1 MNKRFFFIPGAE
13 ILGRLMLA
21 VSIWGIA
28 ISVVEARVLAHE
40 LRLTRFGDV
49 LSTVIA
55 EHETAQREFI
65 AAALD
70 VMIDAYLIEIKR
82 VDELGAKSTPKQS
95 SWRSGTM
102 GYVQQLERSMQALEN
117 GASVYI
123 AQEADGSVRFVVG
136 SEQIMFHAPR
146 MSEQGQLES
155 TLVDQY
161 CIREY
166 CEGST
171 GTVEDNTRKQMSSL
185 GGHWEF
191 SIGSKPTFTA
201 GDGLKCVFQDQR
213 HLTLKRQACKTL
225 IFELRFLA
233 EALKALR
240 AKGARVD
247 WNRIAIAGASEALPN
262 KVSYNSKNEFF
273 HARLPALWRAQAT
286 VRKAIPWLQARTLGN
301 VTSFTIRPPDIV
313 TYSSR

>member
-1 MNKRFFFIPGAE
+1 MQLAIVCLRRAAIALGIWILIIPVAE
-13 ILGRLMLA
+13 A
-21 VSIWGIA
+21 K
-28 ISVVEARVLAHE
+28 VLAHE

-49 LSTVIA
+49 ISNVIA
-55 EHETAQREFI
+55 DHEESQREFI

-70 VMIDAYLIEIKR
+70 VMIDAYLIEVKR
-82 VDELGAKSTPKQS
+82 VDELGAKSTAKES
-95 SWRSGTM
+95 SWRSGTI
-102 GYVQQLERSMQALEN
+102 GYVRQLERSMQAVTD
-117 GASVYI
+117 GAPIFI

-146 MSEQGQLES
+146 ISEQGHLES

-166 CEGST
+166 CERNT
-171 GTVEDNTRKQMSSL
+171 GTVEDEARNQMDTLS
-185 GGHWEF
+185 GHWEF
-191 SIGSKPTFTA
+191 SSGTKPTYTA

-240 AKGARVD
+240 AKGARID

-262 KVSYNSKNEFF
+262 KVSYNSKSEFF
-273 HARLPALWRAQAT
+273 HARLPALWRTQTT

-313 TYSSR
+313 TYSSP